1 MFHYEDNSDGNASFM
16 CMCVCMCVST
26 CLFFGLCDCSGGKM
40 MDVYDRYLRG
50 DGWLAFRID
59 AAGRVSGLGK
69 NDMTGLYWFSTGGK
83 FE

>member
-1 MFHYEDNSDGNASFM
+1 MTGIFVVM
-16 CMCVCMCVST
+16 
-26 CLFFGLCDCSGGKM
+26 
-40 MDVYDRYLRG
+40 
-50 DGWLAFRID
+50 DGWHFTGVD

>member
-1 MFHYEDNSDGNASFM
+1 
-16 CMCVCMCVST
+16 
-26 CLFFGLCDCSGGKM
+26 M